1 MKYKIVKLVAVF
13 LASFGFTGLQ
23 AQSSLYVK
31 TKDGTQTSFV
41 VSNIHKLTFPTGSV
55 VVTNKTGNPQSYAL
69 STVRYL
75 SFADYKTEAPLVK
88 TQEGSSLTLYPN
100 PASNELN
107 ISYLATQGGTMRLR
121 IIDLQGQTVL
131 EQTQQ
136 STVGENK
143 TRLDISPLPA
153 GLYLLSNGI
162 ESTEFIKI
170 IK

>member
-1 MKYKIVKLVAVF
+1 MKYKKVKLVAVF
-13 LASFGFTGLQ
+13 LAIAGFTNIR
-23 AQSSLYVK
+23 AQSNLYVK
-31 TKDGTQTSFV
+31 TKDGTQTTFA
-41 VSNIHKLTFPTGSV
+41 VSNIHKLVFSTGNV
-55 VVTNKTGNPQSYAL
+55 VVNNISGNPQSYAL
-69 STVRYL
+69 SNVRYL
-75 SFADYKTEAPLVK
+75 SFADYKTEAPVVK
-88 TQEGSSLTLYPN
+88 TQDGSSLKLYPN

-136 STVGENK
+136 NTIGENK
-143 TRLDISPLPA
+143 TRLNISLLPV

-162 ESTEFIKI
+162 ESTEFIKV